1 MITERDDLQARIRDL
16 EEMVRRLSAQVAEH
30 DALLA
35 RMCHGPIADFP
46 RDARF
51 PLNISGPDWDM
62 VTTSSTAPNERIF
75 WSIDR
80 WAMRD
85 PAHYG
90 YAPNIT
96 AAMVA
101 IRKALAESGATP

>member
-16 EEMVRRLSAQVAEH
+16 EEMVRRLSVQVAEH
-30 DALLA
+30 DALLT
-35 RMCHGPIADFP
+35 RMCCGPIADFP
-46 RDARF
+46 ADAEF
-51 PLNISGPDWDM
+51 SLNIHGPNWCM
-62 VTTSSTAPNERIF
+62 VTTSSTAPNERIS

-90 YAPNIT
+90 YAPNT
-96 AAMVA
+96 AAAVVA
-101 IRKALAESGATP
+101 IRKALAESGANQ